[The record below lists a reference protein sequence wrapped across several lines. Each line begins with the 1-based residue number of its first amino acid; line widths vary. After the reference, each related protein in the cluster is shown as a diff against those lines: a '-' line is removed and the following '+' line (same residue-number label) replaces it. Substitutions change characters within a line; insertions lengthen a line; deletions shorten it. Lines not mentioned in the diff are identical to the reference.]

1 MHVNVH
7 LASGAFERFSPS
19 FGDAQ
24 HLLSL
29 MQCFLRLHSFLS
41 LFLVW
46 LTFARLSLGKRRLS
60 LVFWS
65 FGCLL
70 PTLAVLWVIEPADPC
85 RTA

>member
-1 MHVNVH
+1 MHVNVR
-7 LASGAFERFSPS
+7 LASSAFERFSPS
-19 FGDAQ
+19 FGDA
-24 HLLSL
+24 LAVFNA
-29 MQCFLRLHSFLS
+29 QCFLRLHSFLS

-70 PTLAVLWVIEPADPC
+70 PTLAVLWVIEPAGPY